1 VLRVFSAINNKEKQI
16 MLKIVYSTLCNSIS
30 KRFTRVVTFFNRKE
44 LFLNSPCQRQGE
56 LVPSLGV
63 RRPLDFHILIIPLKP
78 FNQLNR

>member
-30 KRFTRVVTFFNRKE
+30 KRFTFFNRKE

-63 RRPLDFHILIIPLKP
+63 RRPLNFHILIIPLKP

>member
-30 KRFTRVVTFFNRKE
+30 KRFTFFNRKE
-44 LFLNSPCQRQGE
+44 LFLNSPCQRQGD

-63 RRPLDFHILIIPLKP
+63 RRPLNFHILIIPLKP